1 MAKTV
6 LRMGG
11 NEITH
16 VFFVTIDGTH
26 HYLTKADSERIMDIS
41 EEDVEMY
48 YSGEDHDEVLS
59 LKEDVSNL
67 LTGNIS
73 LEVLK
78 LRIAM
83 HNGVIKDKVLEIN
96 G

>member
-6 LRMGG
+6 LRVGG

-16 VFFVTIDGTH
+16 VYFTTINGQH
-26 HYLTKADSERIMDIS
+26 QYLTKADNERMLDIS
-41 EEDVEMY
+41 NEDVAIY

-59 LKEDVSNL
+59 LKEDISNL

-83 HNGVIKDKVLEIN
+83 HNGVIQDKVLEIN